1 MAGRPVAAISWSGG
15 KDSCSALHRTAGD
28 FEVVAALTMFDEA
41 GARSRSHGLTPE
53 IVGAQAA
60 CLGVRS
66 VTARCTWETYN
77 AAFAA
82 ALASLSAEGVTHVVF
97 GDIMFDDNRAWAERM
112 CAGAGLIAV
121 EPIWGE
127 PTDAMLREFIGSSG
141 EALIVTARTP
151 MLDESWL
158 GRILSLDMLDEL
170 AALGVDPC
178 GERGEYHTLVTGSPL
193 FRTPLRIRRRGHVLR
208 SACWALD
215 LELDPA
221 PVPAGR
227 HDAADR

>member
-1 MAGRPVAAISWSGG
+1 MAGLPIAAVSWSGG
-15 KDSCSALHRTAGD
+15 KDGCSALHRTAAD

-53 IVGAQAA
+53 IVEAQAA

-66 VTARCTWETYN
+66 VTARCTWETYD
-77 AAFAA
+77 AAFAD
-82 ALASLSAEGVTHVVF
+82 ALASLSAGGVTHVIF

-112 CAGAGLIAV
+112 CAGAGLVAV

-127 PTDAMLREFIGSSG
+127 PTDAMLREFIASGG

-158 GRILSLDMLDEL
+158 GRTLSLDMLDEL

-178 GERGEYHTLVTGSPL
+178 GERGEYHTLVVDSPL
-193 FRTPLRIRRRGHVLR
+193 FGRPLRVRRRGHVQR

-215 LELDPA
+215 LELELEP
-221 PVPAGR
+221 PQGTAGR
-227 HDAADR
+227 E

>member
-1 MAGRPVAAISWSGG
+1 MARPIAAVSWSGG
-15 KDSCSALHRTAGD
+15 KDSCTALHRTAAD

-41 GARSRSHGLTPE
+41 GARSRSHGLTPD
-53 IVGAQAA
+53 IVEAQAA

-66 VTARCTWETYN
+66 VTARCTWETYD

-82 ALASLSAEGVTHVVF
+82 ALASLSAAGITHVIF

-112 CAGAGLIAV
+112 CAGAGLVAV

-127 PTDAMLREFIGSSG
+127 PTDTVLREFIGSGG

-151 MLDESWL
+151 MLDASWL

-170 AALGVDPC
+170 AERGVDPC
-178 GERGEYHTLVTGSPL
+178 GERGEYHTVVTSCPAFSRPLKVRALGRATNSGCVAEDLV
-193 FRTPLRIRRRGHVLR
+193 V
-208 SACWALD
+208 D
-215 LELDPA
+215 E
-221 PVPAGR
+221 
-227 HDAADR
+227 